1 MKKAHNYLS
10 AYDRLAWAVA
20 ELARDPLDELRRDG
34 LIQRFAFTFE
44 LAWKSLKEYLE
55 AQGFA
60 RLTTPREVL
69 REAYAAE
76 LIDGE
81 AVWLSML
88 DARNQASHL
97 YDEDVSAEIAARI
110 CGEYLAPLGALA
122 ALYRARGADN

>member
-34 LIQRFAFTFE
+34 LIQRFEFTFE

-88 DARNQASHL
+88 DARNQTSHL